1 MLNMN
6 CNMMLYRVFPKIF
19 KTAFPKNTSDKIHL
33 LKGTYYNCFICL
45 TGNYMT
51 KPTFKPR
58 ERSEDLPLL
67 SVLILLIHV
76 STFFHICPFCICL
89 SPVPLTSQVLQ
100 LFF

>member
-19 KTAFPKNTSDKIHL
+19 KTDFPKDTSDKIHL

-58 ERSEDLPLL
+58 ERSEK
-67 SVLILLIHV
+67 
-76 STFFHICPFCICL
+76 STSCSHNKNTKIYGTTNTQIPEGTIYC
-89 SPVPLTSQVLQ
+89 
-100 LFF
+100 